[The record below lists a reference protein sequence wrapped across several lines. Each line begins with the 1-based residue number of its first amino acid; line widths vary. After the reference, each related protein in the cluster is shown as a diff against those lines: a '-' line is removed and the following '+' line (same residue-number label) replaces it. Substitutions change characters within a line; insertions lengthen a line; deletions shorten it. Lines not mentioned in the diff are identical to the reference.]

1 MIAKRLKSA
10 RRDAGITQA
19 DLAAMLDVSQ
29 PTVNR
34 WEGGDSEPARA
45 QIVALAKVLN
55 ATPEWLAFGR
65 GSRAP
70 GRTGKGAPPRPEQPR
85 PEADRYRQGRFG
97 QGDTTMTDGTG
108 KVIAFQGQPGAYS
121 NLACREVYPDYET
134 LPCDSFEDAFAA
146 VSEGTASLAMI
157 PIENSLG
164 GRVADIH
171 LLLPQANLFIVGE
184 HFQPVH
190 HQLLAVPGATLEQ
203 IKQVRSHPQGLAQ
216 CRETLRELKLE
227 PVPRADTAGSAR
239 EVAEMGD
246 PTVAAIASELAG
258 EIYGLETLRSRVE
271 DRIGNTTRFIFMSRR
286 RIEPD
291 PADGPAMTSIVFQ
304 VRSVPAAL
312 YKALG
317 GFATNGIN
325 IVKLESY
332 ITDSGFT
339 RAQFYA
345 EIDGHP
351 ADKPVDLALEE
362 LQYFSSMVKM
372 LGVYPANRF
381 RTNR

>member
-1 MIAKRLKSA
+1 MKSA
-10 RRDAGITQA
+10 RRKAGLTQA
-19 DLAAMLDVSQ
+19 DLATALDVSQ

-45 QIVALAKVLN
+45 QIEALARILAV
-55 ATPEWLAFGR
+55 TPEWLAFGR
-65 GSRAP
+65 GTARGGTAETRA
-70 GRTGKGAPPRPEQPR
+70 GA
-85 PEADRYRQGRFG
+85 A
-97 QGDTTMTDGTG
+97 QGDRDMSDEAG

-121 NLACREVYPDYET
+121 NLACREVYPDYEP
-134 LPCDSFEDAFAA
+134 LPCENFEDAFEA
-146 VSEGTASLAMI
+146 VSNGTASLAMI

-171 LLLPQANLFIVGE
+171 LLLPRANLFIVGE

-190 HQLLAVPGATLEQ
+190 HQLLALPGTTLDQ
-203 IKQVRSHPQGLAQ
+203 VKQVRSHPQGIAQ

-227 PVPRADTAGSAR
+227 PVPRADTAGSAK
-239 EVAEMGD
+239 EVAELGD

-258 EIYGLETLRSRVE
+258 EIYGLETLRSRIE
-271 DRIGNTTRFIFMSRR
+271 DRIGNTTRFVVMSRR
-286 RIEPD
+286 RVEPD
-291 PADGPAMTSIVFQ
+291 PTDGPAMTSIVFQ

-345 EIDGHP
+345 EIEGHP
-351 ADKPVDLALEE
+351 ADKSVDMALQE

-372 LGVYPANRF
+372 LGVYPANAF
-381 RTNR
+381 RASQ